1 MIIEGETAHGER
13 QTKISK
19 SEENHKG
26 MVRGRVERE
35 RVMKSL
41 QKSDGQRLKIFCWV
55 WGYFFT
61 FRKNL
66 AADGDLGE
74 EQVRKVLPEAKWE
87 NAQTFQDVWKKTSQ
101 EASCLRGKA
110 ICGKI

>member
-35 RVMKSL
+35 RVMKNL

-74 EQVRKVLPEAKWE
+74 EQVRKSFA
-87 NAQTFQDVWKKTSQ
+87 
-101 EASCLRGKA
+101 
-110 ICGKI
+110 